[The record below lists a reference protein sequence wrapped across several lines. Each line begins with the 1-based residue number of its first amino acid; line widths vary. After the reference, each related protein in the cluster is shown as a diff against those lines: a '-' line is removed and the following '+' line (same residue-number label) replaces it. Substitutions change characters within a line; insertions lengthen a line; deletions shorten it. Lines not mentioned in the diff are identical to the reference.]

1 MTDISQKNVVVVGGG
16 LSGLSA
22 ALEVRRVAQDRGLP
36 VKVTVLERDD
46 HVGGKIGSVR
56 KDGFLCETG
65 PNGFLDNKPATM
77 ALVGRMG
84 VEDKLLKSN
93 DDARKRYVFCDG
105 RLQRIPEDPVSFAT
119 SELMSIRG
127 KIRLAAEMFLP
138 QGEPG
143 VDETVAQFVRRRL
156 GQEAL
161 DKLIDPMA
169 AGVYA
174 GDPSMMSLQS
184 CFPKVAMIEQ
194 QFGGLLRGML
204 AMQKMA
210 KARGQ
215 EGPQSAGPTGVL
227 WSFGDGTVELPKMI
241 ADKLAQ
247 FDEGSVRTSTSA
259 VALDREGSGWTVKT
273 DKGDTLAA
281 DAVVLA
287 APAYDAAVLVRPH
300 LEEGAKMLSNIPYVP
315 TAIFCIGYNR
325 EDIEMPLD
333 GFGFLIPTKEGRQ
346 ILGSLWSSSIFASRA
361 PDGKVLFTLIVG
373 GARNPELVGLS
384 DDELEKVCR
393 AELQVTMG
401 IKAAPVFSF
410 ASKWARA
417 IPQYMV
423 GHAERVAKLEA
434 QVAALGGLHL
444 GGNSF
449 YGIGINDCTA
459 RAEVLGPMVVD
470 GILEGRQ

>member
-1 MTDISQKNVVVVGGG
+1 MKGMKMTDVLETRNVVVVGGG

-22 ALEVRRVAQDRGLP
+22 ALEVRRVAAEKGLA
-36 VKVTVLERDD
+36 VNVTVLERDER
-46 HVGGKIGSVR
+46 VGGKIGSVR
-56 KDGFLCETG
+56 KEGFLCETG

-77 ALVGRMG
+77 ALVSRMG
-84 VEDKLLKSN
+84 VEDKLLKSS
-93 DDARKRYVFCDG
+93 DDARKRYVFSGG
-105 RLQRIPEDPVSFAT
+105 RLQQIPEDPISFLT

-138 QGEPG
+138 QGDPA

-174 GDPSMMSLQS
+174 GDPGMMSLQS

-215 EGPQSAGPTGVL
+215 QGPQSAGPTGVL
-227 WSFGDGTVELPKMI
+227 WSFGAGTVELPELI
-241 ADKLAQ
+241 AAQ
-247 FDEGSVRTSTSA
+247 LGDGAVRTSTSA
-259 VALDREGSGWTVKT
+259 VALERDGTGWSVKT
-273 DKGDTLAA
+273 DTGDTLAA

-315 TAIFCIGYNR
+315 TAIVCVGYER
-325 EDIEMPLD
+325 DDVPLPLD
-333 GFGFLIPTKEGRQ
+333 GFGFLIPTKEGRR
-346 ILGSLWSSSIFASRA
+346 ILGSLWSSSIFVKRA
-361 PDGKVLFTLIVG
+361 PDGKVLLTLIVG

-384 DDELEKVCR
+384 DEELEKVCR
-393 AELQVTMG
+393 AELELTMG
-401 IKAAPVFSF
+401 IKAAPIFSF

-423 GHAERVAKLEA
+423 GHAARVANLEEE
-434 QVAALGGLHL
+434 VAALGGLYL

-470 GILEGRQ
+470 GL